1 MNFFNRLERKL
12 GRYAIPDLSRYIVG
26 MYMIG
31 LLIQMIGPEIYYRY
45 LCLNGAAL
53 LRGQVWRIVTFMFY
67 PLFSLNSRFDVFG
80 VILNMLIGL
89 TYYRLGSSLENVWGA
104 FRFNVYFLLGIIGHV
119 AGAIIIALITGFS
132 VMITPVFLN
141 FSLFMA
147 FALTFPDIQL
157 YIWGLIPVKVKYLA
171 IAEGAIY
178 LYLFITGGLVYR
190 LEIGLSLLNVAVFF
204 LTTRN
209 FQRYSPKEVKRRREF
224 RTQVKI
230 RPAGQVRHR
239 CAVCGRTEEDGPQ
252 MEFRFCSKCV
262 GSYEYCQDHLY
273 THKHVTTEGMP
284 PTADKFTGNP
294 LDFPHKENEN

>member
-157 YIWGLIPVKVKYLA
+157 YILGLIPVKVKYLA

-230 RPAGQVRHR
+230 RPAGQGRHR
-239 CAVCGRTEEDGPQ
+239 CAVCGRTEEDGP
-252 MEFRFCSKCV
+252 
-262 GSYEYCQDHLY
+262 
-273 THKHVTTEGMP
+273 
-284 PTADKFTGNP
+284 
-294 LDFPHKENEN
+294 

>member
-157 YIWGLIPVKVKYLA
+157 YIWGLIP
-171 IAEGAIY
+171 
-178 LYLFITGGLVYR
+178 
-190 LEIGLSLLNVAVFF
+190 
-204 LTTRN
+204 
-209 FQRYSPKEVKRRREF
+209 
-224 RTQVKI
+224 
-230 RPAGQVRHR
+230 
-239 CAVCGRTEEDGPQ
+239 
-252 MEFRFCSKCV
+252 
-262 GSYEYCQDHLY
+262 
-273 THKHVTTEGMP
+273 
-284 PTADKFTGNP
+284 
-294 LDFPHKENEN
+294 

>member
-1 MNFFNRLERKL
+1 MNFFNQLERKL
-12 GRYAIPDLSRYIVG
+12 GRYAVRDLPRYIVG

-31 LLIQMIGPEIYYRY
+31 LLVQVIEPQIYYRY

-53 LRGQVWRIVTFMFY
+53 LTGQVWRIITFMFY
-67 PLFSLNSRFDVFG
+67 PLFSLSSRYDFFG
-80 VILNMLIGL
+80 ILLNMLIGL
-89 TYYRLGSSLENVWGA
+89 TYYRFGRSLENVWGA

-119 AGAIIIALITGFS
+119 AGAVVIALITGMP

-178 LYLFITGGLVYR
+178 LYLFITGGLVSR

-204 LTTRN
+204 LFGGRARH
-209 FQRYSPKEVKRRREF
+209 FSPQEIKRRQEF
-224 RTQVKI
+224 KTKVKI

-273 THKHVTTEGMP
+273 THQHV
-284 PTADKFTGNP
+284 TGNP